1 MKELSLPLKKGYKSF
16 FLFFNLWILV
26 FPAQAQIYKSVN
38 AQGKV
43 EYSDKTPAARNTQ
56 TKTLNLPDASSPSY
70 IQPDWQEKELAV
82 QKRLNEMQQKQE
94 KERIAR
100 ERQQEKNREPSE
112 CEIAQRRH
120 LAAREGRLY
129 VSRGDG
135 PRIKANTEADIHYFE
150 QDALRLCK

>member
-1 MKELSLPLKKGYKSF
+1 MLKARLNILTKPPLLGIRKQKR
-16 FLFFNLWILV
+16 WIYRT
-26 FPAQAQIYKSVN
+26 PPPQA
-38 AQGKV
+38 
-43 EYSDKTPAARNTQ
+43 
-56 TKTLNLPDASSPSY
+56 
-70 IQPDWQEKELAV
+70 PDWQEKELAV

-100 ERQQEKNREPSE
+100 ERQQGRNREPSE

-135 PRIKANTEADIHYFE
+135 PKIKANTEADIHYFE